1 MELEPGDQV
10 SGFVVLV
17 DAEGCRHVVRAGGV
31 MGLHDRD
38 PCRDETVVA
47 LSGGRQLVLSV
58 PLDRV
63 IGWLGPR
70 R

>member
-1 MELEPGDQV
+1 MELEPGDRV
-10 SGFVVLV
+10 AGFIVLI
-17 DAEGCRHVVRAGGV
+17 DSEGCRHVVRAGGV
-31 MGLHDRD
+31 MDLHDRD

-47 LSGGRQLVLSV
+47 LTGGRQLVLVV
-58 PLDRV
+58 PLDQV